1 MSKNWGLSPS
11 TDRTGL
17 RLGRQLN
24 NLTNQGCGG
33 PKVMNMLKPRRRE
46 LFIEALIRVA
56 GFSAILFVVLIFI
69 FLVKE
74 GAPALWETSLA
85 NLFGQR
91 WYPNERLFGT
101 TPLILGSL
109 LVTGGAV
116 VIALPLGLATAVFI
130 RELAPNWLREILKPL
145 IEVLAGIPSV
155 VLGFLGMVA
164 VAPLVRETLNVP
176 TGLTAFTGS
185 LMLAYMALPT
195 IISVAED
202 AIDAVPSTYRDGA
215 LALGATHWQTIWR
228 VVLPA
233 ARSGVIIAVMLGIG
247 RAIGE
252 TMAVMMVTGNAAR
265 IPREWNALFLPVRTM
280 TATIAAEM
288 GEVAQGSTHYHVL
301 FTVGILLF
309 LVTFLINAVAS
320 TVIIKGGPRRGGR
333 LMG

>member
-1 MSKNWGLSPS
+1 MK
-11 TDRTGL
+11 
-17 RLGRQLN
+17 
-24 NLTNQGCGG
+24 
-33 PKVMNMLKPRRRE
+33 RRRE
-46 LFIEALIRVA
+46 FLVETLIRLA
-56 GFSAILFVVLIFI
+56 GFSAIFFVALIFL
-69 FLVKE
+69 FLLRE
-74 GAPALWETSLA
+74 GAPAFWETSLG
-85 NLFGQR
+85 NLFGRR
-91 WYPNERLFGT
+91 WYPNEDLFGT
-101 TPLILGSL
+101 LPLILGSL
-109 LVTGGAV
+109 LVTAGAV

-130 RELAPNWLREILKPL
+130 RELAPSWLREILKPL

-164 VAPLVRETLNVP
+164 IAPLVRETLNVP

-195 IISVAED
+195 MISVAED
-202 AIDAVPSTYRDGA
+202 AIDAVPKDYRDGA
-215 LALGATHWQTIWR
+215 LAMGATHWQTIWR

-265 IPREWNALFLPVRTM
+265 IPHEWYALFLPVRTM

-301 FTVGILLF
+301 FAVGILLF
-309 LVTFLINAVAS
+309 VVTFLINAIAS
-320 TVIIKGGPRRGGR
+320 LVIIRGGPRRGGR